1 MNITENI
8 SEDNDTNDTN
18 DTNEVNDINDENDDI
33 NVEEDEGNNED
44 NDEDTP
50 YSLSFKDYFFQ
61 PEQNEVDQTK
71 KIKSHLDIL
80 NHTLGLIDYKKRN
93 ITQSKSI
100 LELKYNKY
108 KKCLNIWNTITIVL
122 SSVLTFIESTK
133 LVFIDEAD
141 TETSLTKNFFILS
154 PIAIGTFIT
163 CSSGIIK
170 FKKYQEQMEE
180 IYILIDKSITII
192 SKLKKLKD
200 QIFILTRKN
209 KGDGQSN
216 IEHIINTN
224 IKTFFDS
231 SINIQRTYET
241 EIIQEIT
248 NVYQETERY
257 INYNDYH
264 KYLNIIN
271 YTAYKK
277 HVLSKD
283 KKTFF
288 QDYKHKIHEKRIKD
302 IKKLSLFDKTKVRYC
317 CCHRKKKITI
327 PHKSYDDEDE
337 ENQKKKEEEEK
348 KKKEEEEGKNKCC
361 CLH

>member
-1 MNITENI
+1 MSITENI
-8 SEDNDTNDTN
+8 SEDNDTNDANDKNDTNDANDTN
-18 DTNEVNDINDENDDI
+18 DTNAINDINNDSDDI
-33 NVEEDEGNNED
+33 IVDEDE
-44 NDEDTP
+44 DEDEDEEGDDTS
-50 YSLSFKDYFFQ
+50 YSLSFKDYSFQ
-61 PEQNEVDQTK
+61 PEQTEVDETK

-93 ITQSKSI
+93 ITESKSI

-133 LVFIDEAD
+133 LVFIDETD

-180 IYILIDKSITII
+180 IYILIDKSISIT

-224 IKTFFDS
+224 TKNFFNS
-231 SINIQRTYET
+231 SKNIQRTYET

-288 QDYKHKIHEKRIKD
+288 QDYKHKIHEERIKD

-327 PHKSYDDEDE
+327 PHKPYDDEDI
-337 ENQKKKEEEEK
+337 ENQKGKDKK
-348 KKKEEEEGKNKCC
+348 NCC
-361 CLH
+361 C

>member
-1 MNITENI
+1 MSITQNI

-18 DTNEVNDINDENDDI
+18 DTNDIILGQDIIDINNNLDDI
-33 NVEEDEGNNED
+33 IVNEDEDLN
-44 NDEDTP
+44 TS

-61 PEQNEVDQTK
+61 TENYDVDEKK
-71 KIKSHLDIL
+71 KIKSHLDNL
-80 NHTLGLIDYKKRN
+80 NHILGLIDYKKRN
-93 ITQSKSI
+93 INQSKSI

-108 KKCLNIWNTITIVL
+108 KKCLNVWNTITIIF
-122 SSVLTFIESTK
+122 SSFLTLIESSK
-133 LVFIDEAD
+133 LVFIDSED
-141 TETSLTKNFFILS
+141 TETTLTKNFFILS

-180 IYILIDKSITII
+180 IYILIDKSITIV

-200 QIFILTRKN
+200 QIFIVTRRDKD
-209 KGDGQSN
+209 KDKCN
-216 IEHIINTN
+216 IDHIVN
-224 IKTFFDS
+224 IAEFFDHS
-231 SINIQRTYET
+231 NNIQTTYKN

-288 QDYKHKIHEKRIKD
+288 QDYKHKIHEE
-302 IKKLSLFDKTKVRYC
+302 
-317 CCHRKKKITI
+317 RKHISI
-327 PHKSYDDEDE
+327 
-337 ENQKKKEEEEK
+337 
-348 KKKEEEEGKNKCC
+348 
-361 CLH
+361 